1 MPPSEPTD
9 VLDELRDAARRLAGG
24 VPSQGYATP
33 GDNRAAADEAEAL
46 ASLLR
51 TLRDVVPPELQH
63 QVTEV
68 LRQVLLLLRSLI
80 DFWVARLEAG
90 APAPASPAEA
100 SVEEIRID

>member
-9 VLDELRDAARRLAGG
+9 VLDDLRDAARRLAGE
-24 VPSQGYATP
+24 VPPQGYATP

-46 ASLLR
+46 AALLR
-51 TLRDVVPPELQH
+51 TLRELVPAELQH

-80 DFWVARLEAG
+80 DFWVARLEQGPG
-90 APAPASPAEA
+90 APARGEGPG
-100 SVEEIRID
+100 VQEIRVD